1 MNNQATEK
9 GVKMITIPE
18 GCFCS
23 GSRNCSD
30 CVYWESSKR
39 DSNDRGY
46 CNHYGSYYHPSE
58 RQGCLSYES
67 R

>member
-1 MNNQATEK
+1 MQKNVSEIK
-9 GVKMITIPE
+9 IPE
-18 GCFCS
+18 GRFC
-23 GSRNCSD
+23 GGNCSD
-30 CVYWESSKR
+30 CVYWERNNR

-46 CNHYGSYYHPSE
+46 CNYYGSYYHPSE

>member
-1 MNNQATEK
+1 MNDQVA
-9 GVKMITIPE
+9 VKSVKLITIPE

-30 CVYWESSKR
+30 CVYWERSNR
-39 DSNDRGY
+39 DGNDRGY
-46 CNHYGSYYHPSE
+46 CNYYGSYYHPSE

>member
-1 MNNQATEK
+1 MKKETKTMSQM
-9 GVKMITIPE
+9 MIPP
-18 GCFCS
+18 GCFS
-23 GSRNCSD
+23 GSGNCSD
-30 CVYWESSKR
+30 CVYWERHNR

-58 RQGCLSYES
+58 RQGCGWYEE